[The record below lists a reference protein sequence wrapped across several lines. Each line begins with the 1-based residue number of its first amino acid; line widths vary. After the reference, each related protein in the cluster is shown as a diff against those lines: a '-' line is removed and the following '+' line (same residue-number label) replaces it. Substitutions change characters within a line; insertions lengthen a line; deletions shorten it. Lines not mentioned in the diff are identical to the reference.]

1 MTKEDFKEVYEA
13 NEPNK
18 VIKFV
23 YRFNSTSTKQKDLI
37 PLNVVKVLMLLIFL
51 IGFSSTIFEFEQV
64 ARLATYSFVVIFCPL
79 FLVTL
84 YAVIANNFRI
94 RRICRILNLDIHK
107 YNYWVYIT
115 YGV

>member
-1 MTKEDFKEVYEA
+1 MTKEEFKKVYEA

-37 PLNVVKVLMLLIFL
+37 PLNIVKLILGIIFL
-51 IGFSSTIFEFEQV
+51 IGFSSTVFEFEQV
-64 ARLATYSFVVIFCPL
+64 ARLATYSFVVLFCPL
-79 FLVTL
+79 FFITL

-94 RRICRILNLDIHK
+94 KKI
-107 YNYWVYIT
+107 
-115 YGV
+115 